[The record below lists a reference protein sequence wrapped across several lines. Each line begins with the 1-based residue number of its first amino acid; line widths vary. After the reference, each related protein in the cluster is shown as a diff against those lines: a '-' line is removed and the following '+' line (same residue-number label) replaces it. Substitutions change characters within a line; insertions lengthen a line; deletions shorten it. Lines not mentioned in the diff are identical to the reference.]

1 MFEDEADTITV
12 APTSEVD
19 AFEAT
24 HVAPP
29 PDTIRDD
36 GELMVFTQEAD
47 TDLADVVTER
57 RAPTNADWPPAP
69 KRPAIQRRRAAI
81 YRAITSIP

>member
-1 MFEDEADTITV
+1 VFEDEADTITV
-12 APTSEVD
+12 APTCGVD

-29 PDTIRDD
+29 PDTMRDD
-36 GELMVFTQEAD
+36 GELTMFAQEDD
-47 TDLADVVTER
+47 TDLAAVTER
-57 RAPTNADWPPAP
+57 RAATDADWPPAP
-69 KRPAIQRRRAAI
+69 KHPARPRRRAQI